1 MAYLASREMEFLLHI
16 AGIEPLEERLYRAL
30 LRTSPLSLPEIA
42 ESVGVPAGLLRGPV
56 ERLTSIG
63 FVTTLTDESE
73 LYVPVPPDLALHLVV
88 SREELKLQRRLEELS
103 RLRGSAA
110 RLSRQLVG
118 EAKES
123 RVDVVHVID
132 GEPLVRRKMADVA
145 LLARSEVRRIEPM
158 PLYDDDL
165 ETQPDVSRRVI
176 YERAALDE
184 PDVLDRVQ
192 RRQLLGDEVRLIPHP
207 PARIVLADADLA
219 FIALDAEGS
228 ERSRG
233 ALVHPSPLLATL
245 STVFDLLWDRA
256 IPLDVGARGG
266 TEEGWRISDEDA
278 AMLRLLAAGLKD
290 QAIAR
295 HLGIGLRTVVRRIG
309 NLSRTLDAETRFQ
322 AGLQAARRGLL

>member
-1 MAYLASREMEFLLHI
+1 MEFLLHI

-42 ESVGVPAGLLRGPV
+42 DALGVPVGLLRGPA
-56 ERLTSIG
+56 ERLVAIG
-63 FVTTLTDESE
+63 FVTTLTDESD

-88 SREELKLQRRLEELS
+88 SREELKLQRRFEELS

-110 RLSRQLVG
+110 RLSRQLAG

-123 RVDVVHVID
+123 RVDVVHVVEGD
-132 GEPLVRRKMADVA
+132 PLVRRKAHDVA
-145 LLARSEVRRIEPM
+145 LLARNEVRILEPM
-158 PLYDDDL
+158 PLPDDDL
-165 ETQPDVSRRVI
+165 DTQPDVQRKII

-184 PDVLDRVQ
+184 PDVLERVQ
-192 RRQLLGDEVRLIPHP
+192 RRQLQGDNVRLIPHP
-207 PARIVLADADLA
+207 PARLVLADTDLA
-219 FIALDAEGS
+219 FVELDPDAQD
-228 ERSRG
+228 RSRG
-233 ALVHPSPLLATL
+233 ALVHPSPLLSTL
-245 STVFDLLWDRA
+245 NTVFDLLWDRA
-256 IPLDVGARGG
+256 IPLDVGVRGG
-266 TEEGWRISDEDA
+266 DTAGWRISDEDA

-309 NLSRTLDAETRFQ
+309 NLSRALDAETRFQ

>member
-1 MAYLASREMEFLLHI
+1 MEFLLHI

-42 ESVGVPAGLLRGPV
+42 DTLGVPEGLLRGPV
-56 ERLTSIG
+56 ERLVAIG
-63 FVTTLTDESE
+63 FVTTLTDEGD

-123 RVDVVHVID
+123 RIDVVHVVD
-132 GEPLVRRKMADVA
+132 GDPLVRRKMSDVA
-145 LLARSEVRRIEPM
+145 LLARGEVRILEPM
-158 PLYDDDL
+158 PLPEEDL
-165 ETQPDVSRRVI
+165 ETQPEVTRKVI

-192 RRQLLGDEVRLIPHP
+192 RRQIVGDQVRLIPKP
-207 PARIVLADADLA
+207 PARLVLADGDLA
-219 FIALDAEGS
+219 FVGLDPDPQGKA
-228 ERSRG
+228 RG

-256 IPLDVGARGG
+256 IPLDVGVRGG
-266 TEEGWRISDEDA
+266 ADTGWRISDEDA

-309 NLSRTLDAETRFQ
+309 NLSRALDAETRFQ

>member
-1 MAYLASREMEFLLHI
+1 MSKGMEFLLHI

-30 LRTSPLSLPEIA
+30 LHTSPLSLQEIA
-42 ESVGVPAGLLRGPV
+42 DTLGVPVGLLRGPA
-56 ERLTSIG
+56 ERLVAIG
-63 FVTTLTDESE
+63 FVTTLTDESD

-123 RVDVVHVID
+123 RVDVVHVVEGD
-132 GEPLVRRKMADVA
+132 PLVRSKMADVA
-145 LLARSEVRRIEPM
+145 LLARSEVRLLEPM
-158 PLYDDDL
+158 PLLDDDL
-165 ETQPDVSRRVI
+165 DTQPDVTRRVI

-192 RRQLLGDEVRLIPHP
+192 RRQLMGDQVRLIPHP
-207 PARIVLADADLA
+207 PGRLVLADADLA
-219 FIALDAEGS
+219 FLGLDPDGTGRA
-228 ERSRG
+228 RG
-233 ALVHPSPLLATL
+233 ALVHPSPMLATL

-256 IPLDVGARGG
+256 IPLDVGVRGG
-266 TEEGWRISDEDA
+266 AEAGWRISDEDA

-309 NLSRTLDAETRFQ
+309 NLSRALDAETRFQ